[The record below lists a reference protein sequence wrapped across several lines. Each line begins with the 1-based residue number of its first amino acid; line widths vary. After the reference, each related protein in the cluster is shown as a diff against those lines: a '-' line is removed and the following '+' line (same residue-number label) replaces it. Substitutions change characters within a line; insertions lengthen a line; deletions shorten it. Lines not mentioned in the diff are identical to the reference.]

1 MNAREFIEA
10 AGVGNVVK
18 ALEDL
23 EDGNDF
29 LYTQSTPITS
39 KDGIVLGFDCK
50 QYRINPDDVRKVI
63 GEYK

>member
-1 MNAREFIEA
+1 MNAHEFIEA

-18 ALEDL
+18 VLEDL

-29 LYTQSTPITS
+29 LYTQSTPIIGS
-39 KDGIVLGFDCK
+39 DGTVIGFDCK
-50 QYRINPDDVRKVI
+50 QYVISSDAVREII

>member
-29 LYTQSTPITS
+29 LYTQSKPIIS
-39 KDGIVLGFDCK
+39 KDGTVVGFDCK
-50 QYRINPDDVRKVI
+50 QYVIKPDDVHKVI